1 MQNLTKEE
9 RERVADS
16 AHNIQAAT
24 ASLSQ
29 VDPQKIPKVE
39 EIEECLESADKTLRG
54 VLASQ
59 PVKSRDGA

>member
-1 MQNLTKEE
+1 MQNLTKAE

-16 AHNIQAAT
+16 KHNIQAAT

-29 VDPQKIPKVE
+29 VDPRKIPQVE
-39 EIEECLESADKTLRG
+39 AIEECLESADKTLRG
-54 VLASQ
+54 VLTSQ

>member
-1 MQNLTKEE
+1 MQKLTKEE

-16 AHNIQAAT
+16 KHNIQAAT

-29 VDPQKIPKVE
+29 VDPQKVPKVE
-39 EIEECLESADKTLRG
+39 AIEECLENADKTLRE

-59 PVKSRDGA
+59 PTKSHSSR

>member
-1 MQNLTKEE
+1 MQNLTREE
-9 RERVADS
+9 RERVTDS

-39 EIEECLESADKTLRG
+39 EIEDCLENANKTLRE
-54 VLASQ
+54 VLTSART
-59 PVKSRDGA
+59 KSRNDA